1 MFFVDFQVKDLQF
14 SDLEYSTKNEKKYF
28 VKKAETKTGKMI
40 FKRIEKTDIVKTKA
54 KGKIIA

>member
-1 MFFVDFQVKDLQF
+1 MDSEVKELHLLN
-14 SDLEYSTKNEKKYF
+14 LECPTKNEKKYF
-28 VKKAETKTGKMI
+28 VKKAETKTGKMK

>member
-1 MFFVDFQVKDLQF
+1 VDLQVKDLHF
-14 SDLEYSTKNEKKYF
+14 SDLECPTKNEKKDF
-28 VKKAETKTGKMI
+28 VKKAETTKGKMK

>member
-1 MFFVDFQVKDLQF
+1 MDLQVKDLDVF
-14 SDLEYSTKNEKKYF
+14 NLECSTKNEKKYF

>member
-1 MFFVDFQVKDLQF
+1 MDSQVKGF
-14 SDLEYSTKNEKKYF
+14 HVFNFECPTKNEKKYF
-28 VKKAETKTGKMI
+28 VKKAETKTGKMK

>member
-1 MFFVDFQVKDLQF
+1 MDRQVKDLRVF
-14 SDLEYSTKNEKKYF
+14 NLERPTKNEKKCF
-28 VKKAETKTGKMI
+28 VKKAEIKTGKMK

>member
-1 MFFVDFQVKDLQF
+1 MDLKVKGLHVF
-14 SDLEYSTKNEKKYF
+14 NLECPTKKEKKHF
-28 VKKAETKTGKMI
+28 VKKAETKTGNMK

>member
-1 MFFVDFQVKDLQF
+1 
-14 SDLEYSTKNEKKYF
+14 LECPIKNEKKYF
-28 VKKAETKTGKMI
+28 VKKAEIKTGKII